1 MLRMMAPSCIHFDTF
16 DRCSLIWMPGAE
28 VAIGL
33 NSPASFVPGFRS
45 KVSLCDGPPSIHRT
59 MPDFVFLPLWAAWA
73 ATTLSQPDIDRAAMP
88 APEHFSRSRRERMV
102 FMMVISSVFPPLP
115 RLCGG

>member
-1 MLRMMAPSCIHFDTF
+1 MLG
-16 DRCSLIWMPGAE
+16 RCSLIWIPGTE

-59 MPDFVFLPLWAAWA
+59 MQDLVFLPVCAACA

-88 APEHFSRSRRERMV
+88 EHCNSSRRDRFIV
-102 FMMVISSVFPPLP
+102 MMENPWLAAT
-115 RLCGG
+115 